1 MYDTFRNLLKKH
13 IFLSDMKLFKLSLI
27 ILFSSVVLSDD
38 VSDINLFDLYKD
50 LHQNPE
56 LSYKEFKTSKK
67 LSLILQELGYEVTNG
82 VGGNGVVALLKNGE
96 GKTVMLRA
104 DMDGLPV
111 KEKTGASYASKTKTI
126 NDDGQEVY
134 TMHACGHDIH
144 MTVLIGAAQY
154 LMKNKSNWKGTL
166 MLILEPAEEVS
177 GGARNMIE
185 DGLFTRFP
193 RPDYNLALHVSSGME
208 AGKVGYLPGWAMA
221 NVDSVD
227 ITVKGLGGHGA
238 YPHTTKDPIVLSAQI
253 ISQLQ
258 TIVSRQIAPTDPA
271 VVTVGSIH
279 GGTKHNVIPNEVKLQ
294 LTLRSYT
301 DEVRNSTISSI
312 KRIVRGA
319 AISAGFPEELYPTVT
334 IKDEYTPAVFN
345 NPQLVEKL
353 KISFQKS
360 LGKNNVKKVSLVMGG
375 EDFGMF
381 GRVEPIIPTA
391 LFWLGSVNKNVC
403 EKALR
408 DDIVLPSLHSDLFL
422 PDAEPTIET
431 GVKAM
436 TGAALDLFNEL

>member
-1 MYDTFRNLLKKH
+1 
-13 IFLSDMKLFKLSLI
+13 MKLFQLILITLLSYTI
-27 ILFSSVVLSDD
+27 SSNDTLNID
-38 VSDINLFDLYKD
+38 LLDLYKD

-67 LSLILQELGYEVTNG
+67 LSLILEELGYEVTNG

-111 KEKTGASYASKTKTI
+111 KEKTGASYASKTKTL
-126 NDDGQEVY
+126 NDDGQEVF
-134 TMHACGHDIH
+134 TMHACGHDVH
-144 MTVLIGAAQY
+144 MTVLIGTAQY
-154 LMKNKSNWKGTL
+154 LIQNKSDWSGTL
-166 MLILEPAEEVS
+166 MLNLQPAEEVS
-177 GGARNMIE
+177 GGARNMIK

-193 RPDYNLALHVSSGME
+193 RPDFNLALHVSSGME

-221 NVDSVD
+221 NVDAVD
-227 ITVKGLGGHGA
+227 ITVKGVGGHGA

-253 ISQLQ
+253 INQLQ
-258 TIVSRQIAPTDPA
+258 TIVSRQIAPTEPA

-301 DEVRNSTISSI
+301 DEVRNKTISEI
-312 KRIVRGA
+312 KRIVRGT
-319 AISAGFPEELYPTVT
+319 AISAGLPEELFPVVE

-345 NPQLVEKL
+345 HPELVEKL
-353 KISFQKS
+353 RISFEKS
-360 LGKNNVKKVSLVMGG
+360 LGKENAVKVSPVMGG
-375 EDFGMF
+375 EDFGMY

-391 LFWLGSVNKNVC
+391 LFWLGAVNKNVYQ
-403 EKALR
+403 KAIR

-422 PDAEPTIET
+422 PDAEPAIET

-436 TGAALDLFNEL
+436 TGAALDLFNGS

>member
-1 MYDTFRNLLKKH
+1 MDK
-13 IFLSDMKLFKLSLI
+13 KLFKLLLI
-27 ILFSSVVLSDD
+27 ALFSTSAFANSN
-38 VSDINLFDLYKD
+38 SEINLLDLYKD
-50 LHQNPE
+50 LHSNPE
-56 LSYKEFKTSKK
+56 LSYKEFETSRK
-67 LSLILQELGYEVTNG
+67 LSLILEELGYEITNG

-111 KEKTGASYASKTKTI
+111 EEKTGASYASRIKTL
-126 NDDGQEVY
+126 NDEGQEVF
-134 TMHACGHDIH
+134 TMHACGHDVH
-144 MTVLIGAAQY
+144 MTVLVGAAQY
-154 LMKNKSNWKGTL
+154 LIQNRSDWSGTL

-177 GGARNMIE
+177 GGARNMIK

-193 RPDYNLALHVSSGME
+193 RPDFNLALHVSSSME
-208 AGKVGYLPGWAMA
+208 VGKVGYLPGWAMA

-227 ITVKGLGGHGA
+227 IIVKGLGGHGA

-301 DEVRNSTISSI
+301 DEVRNTTISSI

-319 AISAGFPEELYPTVT
+319 AIAAGFPEELYPTVT
-334 IKDEYTPAVFN
+334 LKDEYTPAVFN

-353 KISFQKS
+353 KVSFEKS
-360 LGKNNVKKVSLVMGG
+360 LGKDNVKKVSPVMGG

-391 LFWLGSVNKNVC
+391 LFWLGAVNKNIY
-403 EKALR
+403 EKAIR
-408 DDIVLPSLHSDLFL
+408 EDIVLPSLHSDLFL
-422 PDAEPTIET
+422 PDAEPTLET

-436 TGAALDLFNEL
+436 TGAALDLFNES

>member
-126 NDDGQEVY
+126 NDEGQEVY

-360 LGKNNVKKVSLVMGG
+360 LGKNNVKKVSPVMGG

-391 LFWLGSVNKNVC
+391 LFWLGSVNKNVY